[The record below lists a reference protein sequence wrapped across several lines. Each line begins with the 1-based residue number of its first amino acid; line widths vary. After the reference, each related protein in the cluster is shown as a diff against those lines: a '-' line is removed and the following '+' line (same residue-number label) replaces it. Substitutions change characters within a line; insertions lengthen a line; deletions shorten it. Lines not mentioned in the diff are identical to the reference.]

1 MMKRSRTEI
10 ELRTVLLVFCGVTLL
25 LIAQLAV
32 LDGWLGI

>member
-1 MMKRSRTEI
+1 MRKSRTQI
-10 ELRTVLLVFCGVTLL
+10 DLRTVLLVFCGVTLL